1 MNKKELQ
8 CRAGMLTEN
17 YSLRAAGVTAFC
29 MKDGLAWETD
39 DIPPAPSDIERA
51 QARSGHVDVAILN
64 IKRLA
69 GIVEMDINECPP
81 EVQDIRAAAAKDIR
95 EELAELAK
103 FMNFVPEKYKDRF
116 DDRLD
121 SIAHHLQDM
130 EEQM

>member
-1 MNKKELQ
+1 
-8 CRAGMLTEN
+8 MLTED

-39 DIPPAPSDIERA
+39 GIPPAPSETERA
-51 QARSGHVDVAILN
+51 QARAGHVDVEILN

-69 GIVEMDINECPP
+69 GIAETDINECPP

-103 FMNFVPEKYKDRF
+103 FMKFVPEKYKDRF
-116 DDRLD
+116 DDKLD
-121 SIAHHLQDM
+121 SIAHHLQDI
-130 EEQM
+130 EEQV